1 MTPEVVREVQH
12 QYVVMLPEDLRTVPE
27 QRRNQLLNLIVGALN
42 LLFGLDLQTPVRISA
57 RFGERFQLL
66 EAAGDF
72 PRVAEPAEITGAWA
86 GVIAAW
92 SSGPGRNSQFTDLLN
107 PRATN

>member
-1 MTPEVVREVQH
+1 MTPASVQEVQH
-12 QYVVMLPEDLRTVPE
+12 QYVVMLPEDLLTVPVE
-27 QRRNQLLNLIVGALN
+27 RRGQLLNFIVGALN

-57 RFGERFQLL
+57 RFGERYQLL
-66 EAAGDF
+66 EANGTF

-92 SSGPGRNSQFTDLLN
+92 SSGPGGNGQFTDLLN